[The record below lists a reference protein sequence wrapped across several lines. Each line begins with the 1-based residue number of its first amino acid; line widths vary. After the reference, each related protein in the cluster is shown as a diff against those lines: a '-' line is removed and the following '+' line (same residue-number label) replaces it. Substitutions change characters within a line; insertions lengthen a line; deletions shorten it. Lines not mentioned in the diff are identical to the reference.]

1 MLKIMMCAVLAIGLV
16 SAAKSQLPPETG
28 KFFYA
33 DFKHGT
39 GRGKHL
45 LEAYTGSTKAYNPLM
60 LTTEEYKVGIF
71 TS

>member
-1 MLKIMMCAVLAIGLV
+1 MLKIMMCAVLAIVKV
-16 SAAKSQLPPETG
+16 SANTQLPPETG

-39 GRGKHL
+39 ARGKHL
-45 LEAYTGSTKAYNPLM
+45 LEAYAGSKKAYEPLM